1 MTRNFTIRVKR
12 ILKINP
18 NMFEM
23 IHVDIRYNFAINSRK
38 LYIALIIF

>member
-12 ILKINP
+12 IVKINP

-23 IHVDIRYNFAINSRK
+23 IHVDIT
-38 LYIALIIF
+38 LQLIQGNCT